1 MERHYNI
8 LDEVRA
14 FVDGK
19 PESVSDPL
27 WETASPRIRN
37 ILIEIGELL
46 KSLDDACL
54 EAARNRQWNRA
65 LVIVEYLK
73 LNPELYAPQLSGSLE
88 EEFLAYAREWLSHVE
103 DVLGIPHSHSSP

>member
-19 PESVSDPL
+19 LESVSDPL

-37 ILIEIGELL
+37 ILIEIDELE

-65 LVIVEYLK
+65 MVIVEYLN
-73 LNPELYAPQLSGSLE
+73 LNPELYAPLLCEGPE
-88 EEFLAYAREWLSHVE
+88 EGFLACAEEWLSHVE